1 MNVLRYPPKSLIGD
15 YARAAIG
22 LAFTLTPSVALGEW
36 TGAHWVLVPLAAL
49 FAAFAYRT
57 WRRGRQ
63 SFTWDATGVSL
74 SGPGAARL
82 AWDSMRDLRLAFY
95 STSRDRTGGWMQLR
109 LTGGG
114 AELRADSSGE
124 GFAELVAFA
133 HGQARARG
141 LTLDPATISNLDAL
155 GIARGGDAP

>member
-22 LAFTLTPSVALGEW
+22 LAFTLTPIAALGEW

-49 FAAFAYRT
+49 FAGFGYRT

-63 SFTWDATGVSL
+63 SFIWDETGISL

-82 AWDSMRDLRLAFY
+82 AWQELRELKLAFY
-95 STSRDRTGGWMQLR
+95 STSRDRTGGWMQLK

-114 AELRADSSGE
+114 ADLRADSSGE

-141 LTLDPATISNLDAL
+141 LPLDPATLSNLKAL
-155 GIARGGDAP
+155 GIDGAES